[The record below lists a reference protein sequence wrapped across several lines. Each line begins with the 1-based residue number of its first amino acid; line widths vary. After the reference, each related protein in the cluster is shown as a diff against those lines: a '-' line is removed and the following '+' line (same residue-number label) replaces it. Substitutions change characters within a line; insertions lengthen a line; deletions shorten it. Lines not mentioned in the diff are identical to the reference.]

1 MNKLRT
7 ASDSAPSTPPRRTWR
22 RRIGDRWQGPAGY
35 GIVAVFFVVIAA
47 ALVWLVFFPPG
58 APLATGNG
66 TVPGSASDSPDVTFT
81 TDALPS
87 PVVACPPQDPV
98 EVLPEQVLGESY
110 VTTWYPVGT
119 MAAPSSPAA
128 GPTQARRCF
137 ARTPEG
143 ALYAAVT
150 RLAEEAA
157 NTGLTQQAAAQ
168 GVTDI
173 RFSGY
178 RWQSYTPDKAIIVVR
193 MAASNGVET
202 RQAGR
207 VLDVTWADNDWQ
219 VAPDDTDAAMSA
231 AADPKRTFTPWG
243 GS

>member
-1 MNKLRT
+1 VV
-7 ASDSAPSTPPRRTWR
+7 DGWH
-22 RRIGDRWQGPAGY
+22 GPVGY
-35 GIVAVFFVVIAA
+35 GVTAVFFVVVIAG
-47 ALVWLVFFPPG
+47 LIWIVFFPPG
-58 APLATGNG
+58 KPLVTGTGSTPAPATAPAES
-66 TVPGSASDSPDVTFT
+66 TLTSD
-81 TDALPS
+81 AMPS
-87 PVVACPPQDPV
+87 PAVDCPPQDPI
-98 EVLPEQVLGESY
+98 EFLPEQVLSESY
-110 VTTWYPVGT
+110 ITTWYPVGA

-157 NTGLTQQAAAQ
+157 NTGLVQQAAAQ

-178 RWQSYTPDKAIIVVR
+178 RWQSYTPDKAIVVVR
-193 MAASNGVET
+193 LAASNGVDT
-202 RQAGR
+202 HQAGR

-219 VAPDDTDAAMSA
+219 VVPDDTAAAASA
-231 AADPKRTFTPWG
+231 AADPKRIYTPWG